1 MYTGRGLVE
10 HTQLQFECLK
20 TRRCLSQR
28 SIPTA
33 VVEHVL
39 SPRALPTPAPT
50 SGDIRASLSA
60 KWSPDAATATDSTGI
75 MSLLQAEQIFASHVA
90 ISQGILLLLIG
101 AWSTL
106 SDGTQNAKL

>member
-28 SIPTA
+28 SIRTA

-39 SPRALPTPAPT
+39 SPRALPAPTPT
-50 SGDIRASLSA
+50 SGDLRASLSA
-60 KWSPDAATATDSTGI
+60 KWSPDATGSAGI
-75 MSLLQAEQIFASHVA
+75 MSLLQAGQINATVVA
-90 ISQGILLLLIG
+90 ISQGILFLLIG

-106 SDGTQNAKL
+106 PNGAQYAKL